1 MANTFVGIRKLI
13 KSEKLQP
20 RTDLLTASRLDFGL
34 TLLPVI
40 GRQNAARILA
50 RHNIPVRLVLRVLAS
65 PSRRT
70 IAD

>member
-1 MANTFVGIRKLI
+1 MANTYQGLRKLI
-13 KSEKLQP
+13 SGSQLRP

-40 GRQNAARILA
+40 GRQNVARILA
-50 RHNIPVRLVLRVLAS
+50 RQNIPVRLVLRVLAS
-65 PSRRT
+65 PSRRK

>member
-1 MANTFVGIRKLI
+1 MAKTYEGIRKLI
-13 KSEKLQP
+13 KAGQMQR

-40 GRQNAARILA
+40 GRQNVARILA
-50 RHNIPVRLVLRVLAS
+50 RHNVPVRLVLRVLAS

-70 IAD
+70 VE